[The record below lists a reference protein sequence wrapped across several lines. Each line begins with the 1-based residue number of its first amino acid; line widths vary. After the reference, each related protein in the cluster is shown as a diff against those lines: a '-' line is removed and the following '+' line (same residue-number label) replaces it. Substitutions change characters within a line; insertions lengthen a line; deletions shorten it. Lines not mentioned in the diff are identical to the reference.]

1 MRDESLVGR
10 RPAIPFSCLPHL
22 LEHHAKRIPDAP
34 AILAP
39 GRVPLTYSQLHRHL
53 ENTEHTLRAMGIG
66 RHDRIVV
73 VLPNGPEMAV
83 AILAAAASAV
93 CAPMNPAYQAE
104 ELDRYFAHLRPRAL
118 IIQAGT
124 DSPARRVALSRGV
137 GVIELSAALDAE
149 AGLFTLT
156 GDRADAPSH
165 ELVRPGHV
173 AVLLLTSGTTA
184 RPKIVPQT
192 HANICASAY
201 SSVAAWAL
209 SETDRCINML
219 PLFHGHGLHNTVMA
233 SLAAGASVVC
243 TPGWDVNGFF
253 AWLTAFQPTWY
264 SAVSTIHQA
273 ILAQARH
280 SHERLADCRLRFIR
294 SGSAPLPSRV
304 LMELESTFEAPVIE
318 YYAMTETTSTPIA
331 CNPFPPARRKA
342 GSAGIPVSLDVAIM
356 DEGGALL
363 ANGRT
368 GEVVVRGAG
377 VMPGYDGDPIATTV
391 AFAGDWFKTGDLGF
405 FDDEG
410 YLFLAGRVRE
420 IINRG
425 GEKIAPQEVDEVLL
439 EHPAV
444 AEAVTFAVPHATL
457 GEDVASAIVLR
468 SHGLATPKEVR
479 QFAIGRIADFKV
491 PRQVLIVDKIPKGP
505 TGKVQ
510 RIGLASKLGLAATTT
525 ALPRAFVAPRT
536 PLETLLAKRWA
547 EILQLERI
555 GIHDD
560 FFASGGDSLLA
571 TRVLGHIY
579 EVTKIEFEASRFFAA
594 PTVAEVAQHLEQVS
608 HAGQAP
614 RAPSTLVRAA
624 RENGVMP
631 ASIAQEHLCKLQ
643 HALPDIPC
651 FNILYALRITS
662 PCDVAVLERSIN
674 EIVRR
679 HEILRTTFAVVDGRH
694 LQVIAPQLTVPLA
707 FDDLHALP
715 ASRRQT
721 VGHQLIQDELLHCF
735 DLAQGPLFRARLV
748 RLAEREHLLVLST
761 HQVLSD
767 GWSSGVL
774 ANELAAL
781 YDAFSSGAEA
791 SLPPLSIQFAD
802 FAFWQRRWQS
812 HPDMIAQL
820 AYWREQL
827 RDPLPVMKLAK
838 RRSPRRTID
847 ALRTARREWVLPAGL
862 AEAAKR
868 FAHQEGG
875 TLFMAL
881 VAALKTLLHRYLA
894 QDDLRVA
901 TLVANRNRPGTEGL
915 IGPLANTVILRTS
928 LAGDP
933 NPLEVMRRVRVTTL
947 AAYAHQDLPF
957 EELVETLEH
966 GRSRRSVPLSEVML
980 TLHNASLRPIM
991 DDHTLTLEEA
1001 NPGMPVPLVTI
1012 TPADVIFML
1021 HETAHGLAGRCVY
1034 KPHLF
1039 NPETID
1045 RLLRDFEGVLEQMV
1059 AQPER
1064 PISTI
1069 RIARNP
1075 NRRSREDL
1083 LCLSSSPSGR
1093 RKP

>member
-1 MRDESLVGR
+1 MRDESFVNR
-10 RPAIPFSCLPHL
+10 RPALAFSCLPHL
-22 LEHHAKRIPDAP
+22 LEHHARRIPDAP

-39 GRVPLTYSQLHRHL
+39 GRAPLTYSQLHQHI
-53 ENTEHTLRAMGIG
+53 ENIEDTLRAMGIG

-73 VLPNGPEMAV
+73 MLPNGPEMAV
-83 AILAAAASAV
+83 AILATAASAV

-104 ELDRYFAHLRPRAL
+104 ELDRYFADLRPRAL
-118 IIQAGT
+118 ITQAGI
-124 DSPARRVALSRGV
+124 DAPARHVARARGV
-137 GVIELSAALDAE
+137 RVIELSAALDRE
-149 AGLFTLT
+149 AGLFKLT

-165 ELVRPGHV
+165 ELVSPGHV

-184 RPKIVPQT
+184 HPKIVPQT
-192 HANICASAY
+192 HANICASAC

-219 PLFHGHGLHNTVMA
+219 PLFHGHGLHNTLMA

-243 TPGWDVNGFF
+243 TPGWDANSFF
-253 AWLTAFQPTWY
+253 GWLTEFQPTWY

-273 ILAQARH
+273 LLAQARH
-280 SHERLADCRLRFIR
+280 DPKRWADCRLRFVR
-294 SGSAPLPSRV
+294 SGSAPLPAHI
-304 LMELESTFEAPVIE
+304 LMELESTFSAPVIE

-331 CNPFPPARRKA
+331 CNPLPPGRRKA

-363 ANGRT
+363 TNGQT

-377 VMPGYDGDPIATTV
+377 VMPGYDGDPGATAA

-405 FDDEG
+405 FDDDG

-439 EHPAV
+439 QHPAV
-444 AEAVTFAVPHATL
+444 AEAVTFAAPHTTL
-457 GEDVASAIVLR
+457 GEDVASAVVLR
-468 SHGLATPKEVR
+468 SDGAATPKEIR

-491 PRQVLIVDKIPKGP
+491 PRQVFIVDKIPKGP
-505 TGKVQ
+505 TGKV
-510 RIGLASKLGLAATTT
+510 RRVGLAAKLGLAAGA
-525 ALPRAFVAPRT
+525 ALPTAFVAPGT
-536 PLETLLAKRWA
+536 SLEKLLAERWA
-547 EILQLERI
+547 ELLRLEQV
-555 GIHDD
+555 GIHDN

-571 TRVLGHIY
+571 TRVLAHIY
-579 EVTKIEFEASRFFAA
+579 DVTKIELEASRFFST
-594 PTVAEVAQHLEQVS
+594 PTVAEVAQHLEQVMQ
-608 HAGQAP
+608 AGQAP
-614 RAPSTLVRAA
+614 RTPSTLVGAA
-624 RENGVMP
+624 RENGVTP
-631 ASIAQEHLCKLQ
+631 ASIAQEHLCDLQ
-643 HALPDIPC
+643 RALPGIPC

-679 HEILRTTFAVVDGRH
+679 HEILRTTFAVIDGRH
-694 LQVIAPQLTVPLA
+694 LQVVAPALTVPLA

-715 ASRRQT
+715 KLRRQT
-721 VGHQLIQDELLHCF
+721 LGHQLLQDELLHSF
-735 DLAQGPLFRARLV
+735 DLARGPLFRARLV
-748 RLAEREHLLVLST
+748 RMKQEHLLVLST

-767 GWSSGVL
+767 GWSFGVL

-781 YDAFSSGAEA
+781 YDAFSSGAESPMA
-791 SLPPLSIQFAD
+791 PLPIQFAD
-802 FAFWQRRWQS
+802 FAIWQRRWQS
-812 HPDMIAQL
+812 HPDMMAQL

-827 RDPLPVMKLAK
+827 RSPLPAIKLAE
-838 RRSPRRTID
+838 RRSPRRTVD

-862 AEAAKR
+862 WQAAKR
-868 FAHQEGG
+868 FSQREGG
-875 TLFMAL
+875 TLFMVL

-933 NPLEVMRRVRVTTL
+933 SPLEVMRRVRATTL
-947 AAYAHQDLPF
+947 AAYANQDLPF
-957 EELVETLEH
+957 EELVENLERE
-966 GRSRRSVPLSEVML
+966 RSRSSVPLSDVML

-991 DDHTLTLEEA
+991 TGHTLTLEEA

-1012 TPADVIFML
+1012 TSADVIFML
-1021 HETAHGLAGRCVY
+1021 HENAHGLAGHCVY

-1039 NPETID
+1039 GTGTID
-1045 RLLRDFEGVLEQMV
+1045 RLLRDFEGVLEQMM

-1069 RIARNP
+1069 RISRNP
-1075 NRRSREDL
+1075 NRRSREEL

>member
-1 MRDESLVGR
+1 MRDKSFVHR
-10 RPAIPFSCLPHL
+10 RPTIPFSCLPHL
-22 LEHHAKRIPDAP
+22 LEYQAKRIPDGP

-39 GRVPLTYSQLHRHL
+39 GRVSLTYRDLYQHI
-53 ENTEHTLRAMGIG
+53 EQIGHTLRAMGIG
-66 RHDRIVV
+66 RRDRVAV

-83 AILAAAASAV
+83 AILAVAANAV
-93 CAPMNPAYQAE
+93 CAPVNPAYQAE
-104 ELDRYFAHLRPRAL
+104 ELDRYFSDLLPRAL
-118 IIQAGT
+118 ITEAGI

-137 GVIELSAALDAE
+137 RVIELSAALDAQ

-156 GDRADAPSH
+156 GDRKDARAD
-165 ELVRPGHV
+165 ELVSPGHV
-173 AVLLLTSGTTA
+173 AILLLTSGTTA

-192 HANICASAY
+192 HANICASAC

-243 TPGWDVNGFF
+243 TAGWDSNSFF

-273 ILAQARH
+273 VLAQARH
-280 SHERLADCRLRFIR
+280 NHERLAECRLRFIR
-294 SGSAPLPSRV
+294 SGSAPLPSHI
-304 LMELESTFEAPVIE
+304 LTELEATFEAPVIE

-331 CNPFPPARRKA
+331 CNPLPPARRKA

-363 ANGRT
+363 TSGQTA
-368 GEVVVRGAG
+368 EVVVRGAG
-377 VMPGYDGDPIATTV
+377 VMPGYDGDPMATEA

-405 FDDEG
+405 FDDDG
-410 YLFLAGRVRE
+410 YLFLTGRSRE

-425 GEKIAPQEVDEVLL
+425 GEKITPQEVDRVLL

-457 GEDVASAIVLR
+457 GEDVASAVVLR
-468 SHGLATPKEVR
+468 SPGVATPKEIR

-491 PRQVLIVDKIPKGP
+491 PRQVLIVSKIPKGP

-510 RIGLASKLGLAATTT
+510 RIGLASKFELPDSAA
-525 ALPRAFVAPRT
+525 LQGAFVAPRT
-536 PLETLLAKRWA
+536 HLEKLLAKRWA
-547 EILQLERI
+547 EILQLQEI

-571 TRVLGHIY
+571 THVLAHVY
-579 EVTKIEFEASRFFAA
+579 NVTKIEFEASRFFEA
-594 PTVAEVAQHLEQVS
+594 PTVAEVAHHLEQVIK
-608 HAGQAP
+608 AGQGP
-614 RAPSTLVRAA
+614 QTPSTLVRAA

-631 ASIAQEHLCKLQ
+631 ASAAQEHLCKLQ

-651 FNILYALRITS
+651 FNILYALRTTS

-679 HEILRTTFAVVDGRH
+679 HEILRTTFSLIDGRCV
-694 LQVIAPQLTVPLA
+694 QVIAPQLTVPLA
-707 FDDLHALP
+707 CNDLHAV
-715 ASRRQT
+715 SRAKKET
-721 VGHQLIQDELLHCF
+721 VAHKLIQQEVLHSF
-735 DLAQGPLFRARLV
+735 DLAKGPLFRARLL
-748 RLAEREHLLVLST
+748 RLAEQEYLLILST
-761 HQVLSD
+761 HQVVSD
-767 GWSSGVL
+767 GWSFGVL
-774 ANELAAL
+774 ANELSAL
-781 YDAFSSGAEA
+781 YDAFSSGAE
-791 SLPPLSIQFAD
+791 SPLTPLSIQFAD

-812 HPDMIAQL
+812 HPGMIAQL

-827 RDPLPVMKLAK
+827 RDPLPAIKLAK
-838 RRSPRRTID
+838 RRPPRRAID
-847 ALRTARREWVLPAGL
+847 VFRTARREWALPTGL
-862 AEAAKR
+862 SAAAKR
-868 FAHQEGG
+868 FGQREGG
-875 TLFMAL
+875 TLFMVL

-894 QDDLRVA
+894 QDDVRVA

-915 IGPLANTVILRTS
+915 VGPLANTVVLRTG

-933 NPLEVMRRVRVTTL
+933 NPLEVMRRVRATTL

-957 EELVETLEH
+957 EDLVESLERE
-966 GRSRRSVPLSEVML
+966 RSRSPLPLSDVMI
-980 TLHNASLRPIM
+980 TLHNASLRPIIGC
-991 DDHTLTLEEA
+991 HTLTFEEA
-1001 NPGMPVPLVTI
+1001 NAGMPAPLVTI

-1021 HETAHGLAGRCVY
+1021 HETAQGLRGHCVY

-1039 NPETID
+1039 GTRTIA

-1069 RIARNP
+1069 RISHNP
-1075 NRRSREDL
+1075 SQPQRRALPFFDAERAT
-1083 LCLSSSPSGR
+1083 
-1093 RKP
+1093 